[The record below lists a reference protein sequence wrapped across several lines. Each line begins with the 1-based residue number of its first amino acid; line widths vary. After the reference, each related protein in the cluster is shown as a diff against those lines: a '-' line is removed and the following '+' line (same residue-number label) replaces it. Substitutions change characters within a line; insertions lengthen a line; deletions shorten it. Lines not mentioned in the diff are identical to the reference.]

1 MLNLLQLRNIVVMIF
16 KTENI
21 SFVVNGSD
29 VNAIPRVVSCKVT
42 LQEVKR
48 SSPLI
53 TSLGLHASAHTLM

>member
-1 MLNLLQLRNIVVMIF
+1 MIF
-16 KTENI
+16 KKENT
-21 SFVVNGSD
+21 SLGVNDSD